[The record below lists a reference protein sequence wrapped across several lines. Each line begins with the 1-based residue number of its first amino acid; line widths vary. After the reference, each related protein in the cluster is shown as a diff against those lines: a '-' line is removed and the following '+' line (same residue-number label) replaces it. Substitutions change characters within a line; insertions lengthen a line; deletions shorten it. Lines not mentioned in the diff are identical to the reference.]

1 MRAARFDGKTFL
13 ELKDDTTLT
22 AQAFGVLALV
32 SLAYGIGFTAVTAR
46 GEDISPAMLVVMILN
61 FMISFLFTIFVWSMT
76 TFLVGTKLF
85 RGVTTFKGLLR
96 PIFFSTAPGL
106 LFVLMVIPF
115 TLVSQAVAAV
125 AWVWIIV
132 AGVFAVKNAMGISVQ
147 LSMMTFIIYV
157 LIFYL
162 LAPGIFLSFLLR

>member
-1 MRAARFDGKTFL
+1 MLKAARFDGKTFL

-61 FMISFLFTIFVWSMT
+61 FMISFLFTILVWSMT

-85 RGVTTFKGLLR
+85 RGVTSFKG
-96 PIFFSTAPGL
+96 
-106 LFVLMVIPF
+106 
-115 TLVSQAVAAV
+115 
-125 AWVWIIV
+125 
-132 AGVFAVKNAMGISVQ
+132 
-147 LSMMTFIIYV
+147 
-157 LIFYL
+157 
-162 LAPGIFLSFLLR
+162 